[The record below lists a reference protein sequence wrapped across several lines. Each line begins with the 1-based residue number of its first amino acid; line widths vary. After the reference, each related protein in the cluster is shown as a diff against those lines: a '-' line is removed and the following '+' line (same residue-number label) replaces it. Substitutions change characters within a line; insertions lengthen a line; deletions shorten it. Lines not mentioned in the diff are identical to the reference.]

1 MNSKDIDSFSK
12 RNDDECAKH
21 KQVDCGDKSKFKCAC
36 GVVYD
41 HRGSLNNHIRYKT
54 ISYTCPHCSKV
65 FVSSFN
71 FKNHLNNQGC
81 SRDGDDD
88 DDDDD
93 DDDNVEED
101 DDDNVEKD
109 DEDNDDRNKHS
120 GSSRRS
126 PSRPPPPP
134 SNAKGIVIIISL

>member
-1 MNSKDIDSFSK
+1 MNSIDINSFSSK

-88 DDDDD
+88 DDD
-93 DDDNVEED
+93 NVEED
-101 DDDNVEKD
+101 DDDNVEED
-109 DEDNDDRNKHS
+109 DEDDDDRNKHS

-134 SNAKGIVIIISL
+134 SNAKGIVTIISL